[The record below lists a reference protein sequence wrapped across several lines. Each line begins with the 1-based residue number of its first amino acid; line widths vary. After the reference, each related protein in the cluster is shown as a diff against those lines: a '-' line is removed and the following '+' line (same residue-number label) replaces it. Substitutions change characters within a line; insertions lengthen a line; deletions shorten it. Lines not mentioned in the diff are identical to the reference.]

1 MTGAILAINAG
12 SSSLKFALYTGHDGQ
27 LVRRGKGE
35 IEGIGGAAHLVARDE
50 TGAVLAERRWEQG
63 QGGTHEDFLRA
74 LFDVVDR
81 DLGADQLV
89 GVGHRVVHGGERF
102 TDPVL
107 VTPET
112 LRAMEALI
120 PLAPLHQPHNLA
132 PIRAIEAAR
141 PGLAQVAC
149 FDTAFHHA
157 MPAVA
162 ARFALP
168 HALTE
173 SGIRRYGFHGLSYEY
188 LAGALRAQ
196 APALARGRV
205 VLAHL
210 GNGASLCALRD
221 GRSVDTT
228 MSFTALDGLVMGTR
242 PGTLDP
248 GVILYLLRERGMSA
262 AAIEDLLYHRSG
274 LQGVSGIASD
284 MRALTASPDSRA
296 RGAVALFC
304 YRAACQAGALA
315 VALGGLDGLVF
326 SAGIGEHAP
335 EVRAGICAHLE
346 WLGVQLDPTRNAAGA
361 GRISADDSR
370 VEAWVIPTDEE
381 GVIAR
386 HTARLLNERS
396 SETAGVGG

>member
-1 MTGAILAINAG
+1 MTGAILAVNAG
-12 SSSLKFALYTGHDGQ
+12 SSSLKFALYADQDGG

-35 IEGIGGAAHLVARDE
+35 VEGIGGAAHLVARDE
-50 TGAVLAERRWEQG
+50 AGRVLAERRWGQG

-74 LFDVVDR
+74 LFDVVDGE
-81 DLGADQLV
+81 LGADQLV
-89 GVGHRVVHGGERF
+89 GVGNRVVHGGERF

-132 PIRAIEAAR
+132 PIRAMQATR
-141 PGLAQVAC
+141 PGLPQVAC

-157 MPAVA
+157 MPTVA
-162 ARFALP
+162 AHFALP
-168 HALTE
+168 RALTE

-188 LAGALRAQ
+188 LAGALRER
-196 APALARGRV
+196 APALAAGRV
-205 VLAHL
+205 VVAHL

-242 PGTLDP
+242 PGTVDP
-248 GVILYLLRERGMSA
+248 GVLLYLLRERGMSA
-262 AAIEDLLYHRSG
+262 EAVEDLLYHQSG

-284 MRALTASPDSRA
+284 MRSLTANSDARA
-296 RGAVALFC
+296 QEAVALFC

-346 WLGVQLDPTRNAAGA
+346 WLGLQLDPARNAAGEDC
-361 GRISADDSR
+361 ISEDGSR
-370 VEAWVIPTDEE
+370 VQAWVIPTDEE

-386 HTARLLNERS
+386 HTARLVNKGDS
-396 SETAGVGG
+396 